1 VDALAYRVSRRVL
14 LPVTS
19 VLGLLLVWGV
29 AVRALDLAPFVLPA
43 PSRVAQA
50 AVRTADVL
58 PAHVA
63 TTLAEAVLG
72 LLLGAVAGTLLALG
86 VVLRPRVGDALEPLV
101 LLTQTVPTV
110 VLAPLLILWAGF
122 GLLPKVLLVALTV
135 FFPVFVSA
143 TSAMRSADT
152 DLLDVVAGLG
162 GHARDQLVIVRLPG
176 AVTGAVA
183 GLRVAA
189 TYTVGAA
196 VVAEY
201 LAGQSGLGV
210 FIQRSRKAYAVDQI
224 LVGVIAVAL
233 LTALLVGAVGLIER
247 AATPWRPRA
256 ASTPASSRHLTSEI
270 P

>member
-1 VDALAYRVSRRVL
+1 MRVL
-14 LPVTS
+14 DLP
-19 VLGLLLVWGV
+19 
-29 AVRALDLAPFVLPA
+29 PFVLPA
-43 PSRVAQA
+43 PSRVVQA
-50 AVRTADVL
+50 AVRTAEVL
-58 PAHVA
+58 PAHVL
-63 TTLAEAVLG
+63 TTLTEAVLG
-72 LLLGAVAGTLLALG
+72 LLLGAVAGTALALA
-86 VVLRPRVGDALEPLV
+86 VVLRPRAGDALEPLV

-110 VLAPLLILWAGF
+110 VLAPLLILWTGF
-122 GLLPKVLLVALTV
+122 GMLPKVLLVALTV

-152 DLLDVVAGLG
+152 DLLDMVAGLG
-162 GHARDQLVIVRLPG
+162 GGARAQLVVVRLPG
-176 AVTGAVA
+176 AVTGAMA

-224 LVGVIAVAL
+224 LVGVIGVAL
-233 LTALLVGAVGLIER
+233 LTGLLVGVVVLLER

-256 ASTPASSRHLTSEI
+256 RLPTTGRSRAPS
-270 P
+270 

>member
-1 VDALAYRVSRRVL
+1 MAVLAPGVTRRVL
-14 LPVTS
+14 LPTTS
-19 VLGLLLVWGV
+19 VLGLLLVWEA
-29 AVRALDLAPFVLPA
+29 AVRVLDVAPFVLPA

-50 AVRTADVL
+50 AVRTAGVL
-58 PAHVA
+58 PAHVV
-63 TTLAEAVLG
+63 TTLTEAVLG
-72 LLLGAVAGTLLALG
+72 LVLGAVAAALLALG
-86 VVLRPRVGDALEPLV
+86 VVLWPRAGDALEPLV

-110 VLAPLLILWAGF
+110 VLAPLLILWTGF
-122 GLLPKVLLVALTV
+122 GLVPKVLLVALTV
-135 FFPVFVSA
+135 FFPVFISA

-162 GHARDQLVIVRLPG
+162 GRARDQLVVVRLPG
-176 AVTGAVA
+176 AVTGAMA

-233 LTALLVGAVGLIER
+233 LTAVLVGAVVLLER

-256 ASTPASSRHLTSEI
+256 RGPARVRSRAPS
-270 P
+270 